1 MNNNQNNAKKKPRL
15 NIFSIILIV
24 FLTVLG
30 IYYLTQFFKQKPLEF
45 SYPQVKQLLGA
56 NDIYLQN
63 AQDKKAELDKIV
75 NTDNNFI
82 KEINIAYT
90 NDGQF
95 RLQGKLHL
103 HIKDGKTIK
112 NVPFITAIISKEQK
126 DEIEL
131 ILHKIASISINENSK
146 NPLLLYKVYRDS
158 TFSFF
163 SILLNFLP
171 FILLIGFYIWMMKS
185 AMGQNNQAFL
195 FAKSPAKEKKTR
207 VSFNDVAGCDEEKY
221 ELEEIID
228 FLKDPLKYKKMGA
241 RIPKGVL
248 LVGPPGT
255 GKTLL
260 AKAVAGEASVPFFSI
275 SGSDF
280 VEMFVGV
287 GASRVRDLFKE
298 AKAKAPCIIFMDEI
312 DAVGRQRG
320 AGLGGGHD
328 EREQTLNQLLVE
340 MDGFGNHQGI
350 IVMAA
355 TNRPDVLDPALL
367 RPGRFDR
374 QVTIDLPDLKA
385 REAIL
390 KVHSKN
396 KKIDPS
402 VNFEDIARRTPGFS
416 GADIENLMNEA
427 ALLSARKKQELITTQ
442 ELDEGMD
449 RVMMGPAK
457 TSRKYSEKEKLIVSY
472 HEAGHAVIGLKLEN
486 ANEVQKV
493 TIIPR
498 GRTGGYNLMLPKE
511 ENFFQTKDQLLQTIT
526 GYLGGR
532 TAEELVFNS
541 VTNGAHN
548 DFEMATKIARAMVT
562 EYGMSDLGLVQY
574 EQQNKGDIFLG
585 RDYLKERNFSEKIAH
600 EIDQEIRKIT
610 NTCHENAK
618 KILNENKDLLNA
630 IAYYLREI
638 ETLNRED
645 IIEIEKTLRLK
656 RWDINHEFREEE
668 LDFHENN
675 FQEWLSNKEKRKK
688 LAEKVDDLKEI
699 KEKLEKDLN
708 QENNENN
715 STNQNDDVII
725 L

>member
-82 KEINIAYT
+82 REINIAYT

-656 RWDINHEFREEE
+656 RWDINHEFREDE

>member
-1 MNNNQNNAKKKPRL
+1 MENNNNNKNIKIKKPKL
-15 NIFSIILIV
+15 SIFSIILIV
-24 FLTVLG
+24 IISSIGFYYLINFLQPKPIDLAYPEVKRVLG
-30 IYYLTQFFKQKPLEF
+30 AENVHLKNSNDVENELNKL
-45 SYPQVKQLLGA
+45 QVL
-56 NDIYLQN
+56 NN
-63 AQDKKAELDKIV
+63 VVNKI
-75 NTDNNFI
+75 
-82 KEINIAYT
+82 EIAYT
-90 NDGQF
+90 NDGSFRIKGVITTYQLNGKDYQNIQF
-95 RLQGKLHL
+95 K
-103 HIKDGKTIK
+103 
-112 NVPFITAIISKEQK
+112 TAIIDKDQK
-126 DEIEL
+126 AELEL
-131 ILHKIASISINENSK
+131 ILNRLQN
-146 NPLLLYKVYRDS
+146 LYNDRKKFKYVIYRDS
-158 TFSFF
+158 TFSFLSLF
-163 SILLNFLP
+163 INFLP
-171 FILLIGFYIWMMKS
+171 FLLLIGFYIWMMRS
-185 AMGQNNQAFL
+185 SLSQNGQAFS
-195 FAKSPAKEKKTR
+195 FGKSPARQDKSNTTFK
-207 VSFNDVAGCDEEKY
+207 DVAGCDEEKL

-228 FLKDPLKYKKMGA
+228 FLKNPFKYKKMGA

-260 AKAVAGEASVPFFSI
+260 AKAVAGEANVPFFSI

-298 AKAKAPCIIFMDEI
+298 AKLKAPCIIFMDEI

-328 EREQTLNQLLVE
+328 EKEQTLNQLLVE

-350 IVMAA
+350 IIMAA

-374 QVTIDLPDLKA
+374 QITIDLPDLKA

-390 KVHSKN
+390 KVHARN
-396 KKIDPS
+396 KQIHSS
-402 VNFEDIARRTPGFS
+402 VNLEDIARRTPGFS

-427 ALLSARKKQELITTQ
+427 ALLATRKNQPYITIH

-457 TSRKYSEKEKLIVSY
+457 TSRKYSEREKFIVSY

-511 ENFFQTKDQLLQTIT
+511 ETFFHSKEQLLQTIT

-532 TAEELVFNS
+532 ASEELIFNS
-541 VTNGAHN
+541 VTTGAHN
-548 DFEMATKIARAMVT
+548 DFERATEIARSMVC
-562 EYGMSDLGLVQY
+562 EYGMSDLGIVQY
-574 EQQNKGDIFLG
+574 EQRKGDVFLG
-585 RDYLKERNFSEKIAH
+585 RDYLEEKNFSDAVAH

-610 NTCHENAK
+610 HSCYDNAK
-618 KILNENKDLLNA
+618 KILVENKDLLNA

-638 ETLNRED
+638 ETLTRED
-645 IIEIEKTLRLK
+645 ILEIEQTLRLK
-656 RWDINHEFREEE
+656 RWDQNHEFKEDE
-668 LDFHENN
+668 LEYDPNILTKTLKQKEQDF
-675 FQEWLSNKEKRKK
+675 
-688 LAEKVDDLKEI
+688 EI
-699 KEKLEKDLN
+699 KENDEQEEIKDK
-708 QENNENN
+708 
-715 STNQNDDVII
+715 NDEQM
-725 L
+725 LF